1 MKKLIVANWKLNP
14 LRETDAIR
22 LARVS
27 DRDHTVI
34 CPPFVFLESVG
45 KTLRRAKLGAQDAFW
60 KESGPYTGEAS
71 PVQLKRLGVSYALI
85 GHSSRRTE
93 LRETDAMINKKIRAA
108 LRAGLK
114 VILCVGE
121 PWNVRRK
128 GLPAA
133 KSFVRTQLQK
143 DLAGIRTAKPTARN
157 LIVAYEPIWA
167 IGTGRADAPHD
178 TIEISKFIK
187 NLLAARYSLRAAKVL
202 YGGSMTSRNAKSFVQ
217 YKEIDGALVGGASL
231 KAEEI
236 RTIISI
242 AAQQNG
248 NR

>member
-1 MKKLIVANWKLNP
+1 M
-14 LRETDAIR
+14 
-22 LARVS
+22 
-27 DRDHTVI
+27 
-34 CPPFVFLESVG
+34 
-45 KTLRRAKLGAQDAFW
+45 
-60 KESGPYTGEAS
+60 
-71 PVQLKRLGVSYALI
+71 
-85 GHSSRRTE
+85 
-93 LRETDAMINKKIRAA
+93 
-108 LRAGLK
+108 
-114 VILCVGE
+114 
-121 PWNVRRK
+121 
-128 GLPAA
+128 
-133 KSFVRTQLQK
+133 
-143 DLAGIRTAKPTARN
+143 
-157 LIVAYEPIWA
+157 AYEPIWA

-242 AAQQNG
+242 ATQQNG